1 MYLNN
6 NFLHPDGF
14 VGPILQDDVNND
26 LNYFQHYWSQKYE

>member
-14 VGPILQDDVNND
+14 VGPILQDDGNND
-26 LNYFQHYWSQKYE
+26 LNYFQHYWSQKYD